1 MEVRGGIGV
10 LLELRF
16 ESGGAIVCGGCGGR
30 ATRGLLVELFLE
42 AVDLG
47 ADPGRVVSGG
57 RARLFELTL
66 EPVGTL
72 AVFRRLG
79 G

>member
-1 MEVRGGIGV
+1 MRRRGPLGG
-10 LLELRF
+10 F
-16 ESGGAIVCGGCGGR
+16 GGGALG
-30 ATRGLLVELFLE
+30 GLLVELFLE

-47 ADPGRVVSGG
+47 DDPGRVVSGG
-57 RARLFELTL
+57 RARLFEFSL

-79 G
+79 GGDVD